1 MEIVLSILVIGGIV
15 YLAIQNHKLKTQ
27 VPIGVNQI
35 QKPLEV
41 SVEILVGE
49 YKATQEKVEELS
61 NELEKFSS
69 KYEKIEEEYRALQK
83 STKDNI
89 ATTLSTV
96 ETVEKKVKHIEAI
109 DEILRKQLTSMNEQF
124 IGTYS
129 KVQINESKINDIQ
142 AQIHKVLIS
151 KREERNY

>member
-1 MEIVLSILVIGGIV
+1 MEIVLPILVVGGII
-15 YLAIQNHKLKTQ
+15 YLAIQNHKLRTHIP
-27 VPIGVNQI
+27 VGVNQI

-41 SVEILVGE
+41 SVEILVDE
-49 YKATQEKVEELS
+49 YKATKEKVEELS

-109 DEILRKQLTSMNEQF
+109 DEILRKQLTNINEQF
-124 IGTYS
+124 VGTYN

-142 AQIHKVLIS
+142 SQMHKVLTY
-151 KREERNY
+151 KREERSY